1 MQGRST
7 PGFLVL
13 CAQFSPHSPA
23 ARFWSGSLA
32 CAPGA
37 VPDRQDTTM
46 PMPRVIAALLLAC
59 LARPAYAACAG
70 YDIVIVAGQSNAV
83 GRGLEGT
90 WSYPRPSTAS
100 RVFQVVR
107 TYAAGEPDTADT
119 LTPAQFSV
127 AQATEPLDND
137 TLITDVQNPSRIG
150 FAYAF
155 SQYVAA
161 SLAARQTCVVIV
173 PAARSGTSVLAWN
186 LVTRQYAGD
195 LSFFYLDMI
204 NRAKLALAKFPGS
217 HVTAFLWQ
225 QGEDDTATIGSVGAA
240 APLRLASLMPDVATF
255 QTQLTGVMAQLRSDL
270 GCGFP
275 LLMGRMADSYLTGFF
290 TDPAEEANAETA
302 KAGVTAAIKAVAAAE
317 PCGNGHFV
325 DSTGLLTNSQE
336 ASAPA
341 GAKYM
346 DYTHFSAAALVG
358 NGANTDSLSFRYFRA
373 WYGSAVR

>member
-1 MQGRST
+1 MTKLRLST
-7 PGFLVL
+7 
-13 CAQFSPHSPA
+13 AS
-23 ARFWSGSLA
+23 
-32 CAPGA
+32 
-37 VPDRQDTTM
+37 
-46 PMPRVIAALLLAC
+46 LLLTC
-59 LARPAYAACAG
+59 LALPAFATCAG

-83 GRGLEGT
+83 GRGLEGV
-90 WSYPRPSTAS
+90 WSYPHPAMAA

-107 TYAAGEPDTADT
+107 TYAAGEPDTADYISA
-119 LTPAQFSV
+119 AQFSV

-137 TLITDVQNPSRIG
+137 TLITDVQNPTRIG

-155 SQYVAA
+155 SQYVAFSQA
-161 SLAARQTCVVIV
+161 SHDQCVVIV

-204 NRAKLALAKFPGS
+204 NRTKLALARFPGS

-225 QGEDDTATIGSVGAA
+225 QGEDDAATIGSVGSA

-255 QTQLTGVMAQLRSDL
+255 QTQLTGVMTQLRSDL

-290 TDPAEEANAETA
+290 TDPVEEANAEVA
-302 KAGVTAAIKAVAAAE
+302 KAGVTAAIQSVAAAE
-317 PCGNGHFV
+317 PCGDGHFV

-336 ASAPA
+336 ADTPV
-341 GAKYM
+341 GAKYL
-346 DYTHFSAAALVG
+346 DYTHFSAAAVVG
-358 NGANTDSLSFRYFRA
+358 NGANTDSLSYRYFKA
-373 WYGSAVR
+373 WIAAPVK